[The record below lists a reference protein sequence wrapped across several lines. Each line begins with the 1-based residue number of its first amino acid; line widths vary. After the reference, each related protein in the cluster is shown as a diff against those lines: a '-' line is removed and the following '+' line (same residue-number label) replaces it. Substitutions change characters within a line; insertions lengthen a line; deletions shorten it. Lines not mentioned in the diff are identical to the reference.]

1 MFCCLKNCLNGVLPA
16 QAVHITKTSNPVQLD
31 SSHMGHEVVII
42 KNGLRACGTG
52 GVLANAPLVQSKSYF
67 EVKLQQSGHW
77 SIGLATQQ
85 TDLNQSVGGKDKESW
100 CLNSNHLVLHGG
112 EVIYRLDASK
122 PGQQQGGQNSPG
134 HGSASLETS
143 PSSTTTVPV
152 DPSVPGSAPV
162 FPATG
167 NAGSSAADRGL
178 PQEGDTIGVAYDH
191 VELNFYLNGKNLNV
205 PVLNVRGHVHPCM
218 FVDDGAIL
226 DIVLDNFAYGP
237 PPGFER
243 ILIEQSLL

>member
-1 MFCCLKNCLNGVLPA
+1 MFCCLKSCLNGVLPA
-16 QAVHITKTSNPVQLD
+16 QSVPFTKTTPNPVQLD
-31 SSHMGHEVVII
+31 VTHMGHEVVII

-85 TDLNQSVGGKDKESW
+85 TDLNQSVGGKDRESW

-112 EVIYRLDASK
+112 DVVYRLDASK
-122 PGQQQGGQNSPG
+122 GSGPNGGQNSPS
-134 HGSASLETS
+134 HPASAV
-143 PSSTTTVPV
+143 PVPV
-152 DPSVPGSAPV
+152 DLTPTSAPV
-162 FPATG
+162 FPA
-167 NAGSSAADRGL
+167 APGSTAAVASADSGL

-205 PVLNVRGHVHPCM
+205 PVLNVRGTVHPCL

-226 DIVLDNFAYGP
+226 DIVLDNFAFGP

>member
-16 QAVHITKTSNPVQLD
+16 QSVHITKAPNPVQLD
-31 SSHMGHEVVII
+31 TSHMGHEVVII

-85 TDLNQSVGGKDKESW
+85 TDLNQSVGGKDRESW

-112 EVIYRLDASK
+112 DVVYRLDASK
-122 PGQQQGGQNSPG
+122 AGAPNSGQNSPG
-134 HGSASLETS
+134 HTVPGS
-143 PSSTTTVPV
+143 VPV
-152 DPSVPGSAPV
+152 DLTPASAPV
-162 FPATG
+162 FPAPGSGSGATG
-167 NAGSSAADRGL
+167 SAVIGL

-205 PVLNVRGHVHPCM
+205 PVLNVRGSVHPCL

>member
-1 MFCCLKNCLNGVLPA
+1 MFCCLKSCLNGVLPA
-16 QAVHITKTSNPVQLD
+16 QSVHITKTSNPVQLD

-42 KNGLRACGTG
+42 KNGMRACGTG

-85 TDLNQSVGGKDKESW
+85 TDLNQSVGGKDRESW

-112 EVIYRLDASK
+112 DVIYRLDASK
-122 PGQQQGGQNSPG
+122 GAGVPNGGQNSPG
-134 HGSASLETS
+134 H
-143 PSSTTTVPV
+143 STTTTAPGTVPV
-152 DPSVPGSAPV
+152 DLGPVSAPAFPPAPGSA
-162 FPATG
+162 
-167 NAGSSAADRGL
+167 SAAEGGL

-205 PVLNVRGHVHPCM
+205 PVLNVRGTVHPCL

-243 ILIEQSLL
+243 ILVEQSLL

>member
-16 QAVHITKTSNPVQLD
+16 QSVHITKTANPVQLD

-85 TDLNQSVGGKDKESW
+85 TDLNQSVGGKDRESW

-112 EVIYRLDASK
+112 DVIYRLDASK
-122 PGQQQGGQNSPG
+122 GSAVPNGGQNSPG
-134 HGSASLETS
+134 HTVPG
-143 PSSTTTVPV
+143 TVPV
-152 DPSVPGSAPV
+152 DLSPISAPPA
-162 FPATG
+162 FP
-167 NAGSSAADRGL
+167 SAASPPGGSGESGL

-205 PVLNVRGHVHPCM
+205 PVLNVRGTVYPCL

-243 ILIEQSLL
+243 ILVEQSLL